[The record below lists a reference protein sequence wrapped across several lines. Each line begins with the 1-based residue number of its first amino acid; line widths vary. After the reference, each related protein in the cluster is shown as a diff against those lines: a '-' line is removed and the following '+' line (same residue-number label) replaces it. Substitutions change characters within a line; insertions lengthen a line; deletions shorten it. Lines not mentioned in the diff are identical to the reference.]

1 MIILIKATVLHR
13 TQKSI
18 QSKKKPYQHSLE
30 QPALSDV
37 KAAILGQNL
46 NVLDFIVEPGEH
58 E

>member
-1 MIILIKATVLHR
+1 MLQWFIGHK
-13 TQKSI
+13 KSI
-18 QSKKKPYQHSLE
+18 QSYNLYQYSLE

-46 NVLDFIVEPGEH
+46 YVLDFLVEPVED